1 MGGRVWVVGLDE
13 NGMGPR
19 LGPLVVT
26 AATFELAGYDRA
38 KLRRRGLTVGISDSK
53 AVSAF
58 GHMAQA
64 ESLALAVSE
73 RLCGKVPTTP
83 EAMLDVIGLEG
94 FAALTSACPPK
105 SRPQCWGEPLSLPL
119 FGGELDAGREMLARL
134 DRSGIRFAHL
144 RTHVNCASYLNRAQA
159 EGRNKLVVDLHSM
172 ERLILD
178 ARRVTPE
185 ELTAYCGMVGGLRKY
200 QGYFGVVE
208 KTEVT
213 CLEEVKGASRY
224 HVRGLGELHF
234 EVGADDRHL
243 PVALASMVG
252 KYVRELCM
260 KQINRFYARHLP
272 DLREASGYHDPVTRA
287 FVERVAPTR
296 RKLNVVDSCF
306 ERQR

>member
-1 MGGRVWVVGLDE
+1 
-13 NGMGPR
+13 MGPR

-26 AATFELAGYDRA
+26 AATFDLAGYDRA
-38 KLRRRGLTVGISDSK
+38 KLRRRGLTVGVSDSK

-64 ESLALAVSE
+64 ESLSLAATE
-73 RLCGKVPTTP
+73 RLCGHVPTTP
-83 EAMLDVIGLEG
+83 
-94 FAALTSACPPK
+94 AALLEVIAIDGFGALTRACPTA

-119 FGGELDAGREMLARL
+119 FGGQIELGREMLARL
-134 DRSGIRFAHL
+134 DRSGIRLAHL
-144 RTHVNCASYLNRAQA
+144 RTRVNCASYLNRAQT

-172 ERLILD
+172 EQLIVD
-178 ARRVTPE
+178 ARQNVADE
-185 ELTAYCGMVGGLRKY
+185 VTAYCGMVGGLRKY
-200 QGYFGVVE
+200 EGYFGVLDRAA
-208 KTEVT
+208 VT

-224 HVRGLGELHF
+224 RVRDVGELHF

-260 KQINRFYARHLP
+260 KQLNTFYAQHVP

-287 FVERVAPTR
+287 FVERVTPVR
-296 RKLNVVDSCF
+296 RKLAVVDTCF